1 MSQISKVHR
10 IKARLNIFQ
19 VIKPILIF
27 IEFDRKHNLAK
38 TMIEN
43 TLSKLY
49 FKLSD
54 LILFKT
60 DQNVLK

>member
-27 IEFDRKHNLAK
+27 IEFDRKHNQAK